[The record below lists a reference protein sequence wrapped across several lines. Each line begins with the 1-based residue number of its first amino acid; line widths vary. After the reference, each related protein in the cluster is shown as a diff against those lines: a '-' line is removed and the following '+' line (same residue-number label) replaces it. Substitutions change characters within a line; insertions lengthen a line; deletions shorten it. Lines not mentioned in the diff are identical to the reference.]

1 MQNKVGRNKENC
13 TLLAHKFRREAPTT
27 VKKPKSINELIGL
40 SGKRLADL
48 KAKAKARTLAFE
60 HVCAALPSPL
70 ARHIVSAGLEHG
82 QLTIGVA
89 GAAWAARLRYVT
101 ESLSAQVGSSLRV
114 DIQKVRIRVVPPRA
128 KVVPPRT

>member
-1 MQNKVGRNKENC
+1 
-13 TLLAHKFRREAPTT
+13 
-27 VKKPKSINELIGL
+27 VKKPKSINELFAVG
-40 SGKRLADL
+40 GKRLSDL
-48 KAKAKARTLAFE
+48 RTKAQARTRAFE

-70 ARHIVSAGLEHG
+70 ARNIVSAGLEHG

-101 ESLSAQVGSSLRV
+101 DALRVQVGSSMSV

-128 KVVPPRT
+128 

>member
-13 TLLAHKFRREAPTT
+13 TVFAHKFLKVAPNR
-27 VKKPKSINELIGL
+27 VKKPKSINELLGG
-40 SGKRLADL
+40 SGKRLSDL
-48 KAKAKARTLAFE
+48 KAKTQARTRAFE

-70 ARHIVSAGLEHG
+70 AQSIVSAGLEHG

-101 ESLSAQVGSSLRV
+101 EALRVQVGSSMRV
-114 DIQKVRIRVVPPRA
+114 DIQKVRIKVVPPRA
-128 KVVPPRT
+128 

>member
-13 TLLAHKFRREAPTT
+13 TLFAHKLSRKAPSK
-27 VKKPKSINELIGL
+27 VKRPKSINELISRG
-40 SGKRLADL
+40 GKRLSDL
-48 KAKAKARTLAFE
+48 RAKAEARTRAFE

-70 ARHIVSAGLEHG
+70 ARNIVSAGVEHG

-101 ESLSAQVGSSLRV
+101 EALRAQVGSSMRV
-114 DIQKVRIRVVPPRA
+114 DIQRVRIKVVPPRA
-128 KVVPPRT
+128 

>member
-13 TLLAHKFRREAPTT
+13 TLFAHKLRRKAPSK
-27 VKKPKSINELIGL
+27 VKRPKSINELISAG
-40 SGKRLADL
+40 GKRLSDL
-48 KAKAKARTLAFE
+48 KAKAQARTRAFE

-70 ARHIVSAGLEHG
+70 ARNIVSAGVEHG

-101 ESLSAQVGSSLRV
+101 EALRVQVGSTMRV
-114 DIQKVRIRVVPPRA
+114 DILKVRIKVVPPRA
-128 KVVPPRT
+128 

>member
-13 TLLAHKFRREAPTT
+13 TLLAHKRRRKAPSK
-27 VKKPKSINELIGL
+27 VNKPNSLNELISRG
-40 SGKRLADL
+40 GKRLSDL
-48 KAKAKARTLAFE
+48 KARARARTRAFE
-60 HVCAALPSPL
+60 HVCAALPVPL

-101 ESLSAQVGSSLRV
+101 DTLRTQVGLSTGIE
-114 DIQKVRIRVVPPRA
+114 IQKIRIRVVPPRA
-128 KVVPPRT
+128 

>member
-13 TLLAHKFRREAPTT
+13 TVFVHKFIKVTPSR
-27 VKKPKSINELIGL
+27 VKKLKTINELISSG
-40 SGKRLADL
+40 GKRLSDL
-48 KAKAKARTLAFE
+48 KAKAQARNRAFE

-70 ARHIVSAGLEHG
+70 ARNIVSAGLEQG

-101 ESLSAQVGSSLRV
+101 EALRAQVGSSMRV
-114 DIQKVRIRVVPPRA
+114 DIQKVRIKVVPPRA
-128 KVVPPRT
+128 

>member
-13 TLLAHKFRREAPTT
+13 TLFAHKLSRKAPSK
-27 VKKPKSINELIGL
+27 VKRPKSINELISRG
-40 SGKRLADL
+40 GKRLSDL
-48 KAKAKARTLAFE
+48 RARAEARTRAFE

-70 ARHIVSAGLEHG
+70 ARNIVSAGVEHG

-101 ESLSAQVGSSLRV
+101 EALRAQVGSSMRV
-114 DIQKVRIRVVPPRA
+114 DIQRVRIKVVPPRA
-128 KVVPPRT
+128 

>member
-13 TLLAHKFRREAPTT
+13 TLLAHKHRRKVPSK
-27 VKKPKSINELIGL
+27 VKRPKNINELISGG
-40 SGKRLADL
+40 GKRLSDL
-48 KAKAKARTLAFE
+48 RAKAEARARAFE

-70 ARHIVSAGLEHG
+70 ARNIVSAGVEHG

-101 ESLSAQVGSSLRV
+101 EALRVQVGSSMTV
-114 DIQKVRIRVVPPRA
+114 DIQKVRIKVVPPRA
-128 KVVPPRT
+128 